1 MPLKIVGLGEVLWD
15 VLPSGKKLGGAPANF
30 AYHAR
35 ALGADARMVSRVGD
49 DENGREIIAELRRHG
64 VPTECIEIDPTAATG
79 TVSVRLSAG
88 GQPHYTIHEN
98 VAWDRIIGE
107 GAAERAITEADAVC
121 FGTLAQRSETSRG
134 SILRLLRMAPQNS
147 LRILDVN
154 LRQNYFSREIVDGSL
169 KEANALKSNE
179 GELPQIGEMFAIRG
193 DARSIMSK
201 LAERFG
207 LKLVACTRG
216 DKGSL
221 LLAGDQWSEHPGVPT
236 NVMDTIG
243 AGDSFT
249 AAMVI
254 GYLNGWELDV
264 VNERANRVAAF
275 VASSAGAMPIL
286 PHELKELFRS
296 KA

>member
-1 MPLKIVGLGEVLWD
+1 
-15 VLPSGKKLGGAPANF
+15 
-30 AYHAR
+30 
-35 ALGADARMVSRVGD
+35 MVSRVGD
-49 DENGREIIAELRRHG
+49 DENGQEIIAELQRHG

-79 TVSVRLSAG
+79 TVSVKLSDD

-98 VAWDRIIGE
+98 VAWDQIIGE

-121 FGTLAQRSETSRG
+121 FGTLAQRSETSRRN
-134 SILRLLRMAPQNS
+134 ILRLLKMAPQNS

-169 KEANALKSNE
+169 KQANALKLNE
-179 GELPQIGEMFAIRG
+179 GELPQIGEMFAMRG

-201 LAERFG
+201 LAQRFG

-236 NVMDTIG
+236 KVMDTIG

-286 PHELKELFRS
+286 PEELKELFRS